1 MYDVVIVGASLAG
14 CAAALALQAQGA
26 NRPIWISLLRA
37 EARAGTDRPLAALA
51 LCAFAE
57 NAPESMGDDISQ
69 GWQAVQLDTRMR
81 WDKAGFLAA
90 CRSTFGFADWFGM
103 NWDALA
109 DSLSDVPVSADTG
122 LLVQWRGWGGMARMY
137 PGDFAVAC
145 DVLAEFVTR
154 RATRGET
161 VLLALVGEGPQ
172 L

>member
-1 MYDVVIVGASLAG
+1 M
-14 CAAALALQAQGA
+14 
-26 NRPIWISLLRA
+26 
-37 EARAGTDRPLAALA
+37 TDEPLAEPPAIHRWPDVTWA
-51 LCAFAE
+51 DNYEAQVRKA
-57 NAPESMGDDISQ
+57 

-154 RATRGET
+154 RAARGET